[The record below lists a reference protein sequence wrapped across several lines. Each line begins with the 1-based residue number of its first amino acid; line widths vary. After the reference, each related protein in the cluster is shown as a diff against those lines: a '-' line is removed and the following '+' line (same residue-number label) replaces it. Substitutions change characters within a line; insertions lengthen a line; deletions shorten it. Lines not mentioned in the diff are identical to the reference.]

1 VTTPRSLAVL
11 AMLVLLPVLG
21 AVPPAVQAAGPSRES
36 SEPGERRPAS
46 TVTIGIRPSQA
57 IPGESVAV
65 RAAVSPAVPRRVVL
79 QRRSQGRWAKVAAA
93 RTSREGV
100 HVFRQTTPR
109 TDRVFRVRAPRAT
122 VRGTTYAADVSPR
135 RTLLAQRQSVVLR
148 APSEGGAGEPMI
160 VYAEAF
166 PRRPGRSVAL
176 ERGRDDG
183 WETVEIQPQNGRG
196 EVRWDPV
203 VEEPGEVVYRA
214 TVLAHAGAP
223 AVRSLSVRIT
233 ILPPL

>member
-1 VTTPRSLAVL
+1 VTTPRSRTVL
-11 AMLVLLPVLG
+11 AMLVLVLLPSLG
-21 AVPPAVQAAGPSRES
+21 PMSPAVQAVGPSRE
-36 SEPGERRPAS
+36 PIERRPS
-46 TVTIGIRPSQA
+46 GTVTIGIRPSQA
-57 IPGESVAV
+57 IPGESVDV
-65 RAAVSPAVPRRVVL
+65 RAGVSPAVPRRVVL
-79 QRRSQGRWAKVAAA
+79 QRRSQGRWVKVAAA

-100 HVFRQTTPR
+100 HVFRRTMPR

-122 VRGTTYAADVSPR
+122 VLGTTYAAAVSPR
-135 RTLLAQRQSVVLR
+135 RALLAQRQSVVLR
-148 APSEGGAGEPMI
+148 APSEGVAGEPVI

-166 PRRPGRSVAL
+166 PRRPGRLVAL

-196 EVRWDPV
+196 EVRWDLA
-203 VEEPGEVVYRA
+203 VEEPGEVLYRA

-233 ILPPL
+233 ILPPV